1 MGRGVETFSNS
12 SAIALASKIPT
23 HIGSAR
29 RSSGSFKITIG
40 MLVMG
45 SSAMPRTVILM
56 SIVLSLWQGL
66 REDRSQ
72 FPIGH
77 RHGFR
82 NHLRLRDQGHKIGIA
97 IPARYHMD
105 MQVM

>member
-40 MLVMG
+40 ILVIG

-56 SIVLSLWQGL
+56 SIVLSLCQVL
-66 REDRSQ
+66 REDGSE
-72 FPIGH
+72 FPV
-77 RHGFR
+77 RDR
-82 NHLRLRDQGHKIGIA
+82 KRLRDNSRMGNQGHKIGIA
-97 IPARYHMD
+97 VPTR
-105 MQVM
+105 